1 MHDKEYS
8 KNYYLLLPFGIE
20 VLEFAKQKE
29 ILLSKSLRKSIIYQI
44 ITGIKELHSQNILHR
59 DVKPDNIFLM
69 KNGIV
74 KVGDFSLSRK
84 KIQLNNS
91 NSLMVE

>member
-1 MHDKEYS
+1 MHDKEYK

-29 ILLSKSLRKSIIYQI
+29 ILLSKSLRKTIVYQI
-44 ITGIKELHSQNILHR
+44 ISGFREVHAQGVLHR

-69 KNGIV
+69 KNGVV
-74 KVGDFSLSRK
+74 KIGDFSLSRK
-84 KIQLNNS
+84 KPELNSANS
-91 NSLMVE
+91 MVE

>member
-1 MHDKEYS
+1 MHDKEYK

-29 ILLSKSLRKSIIYQI
+29 ILLSKSLRKTIVYQI
-44 ITGIKELHSQNILHR
+44 VSGLREIHAQGVLHR

-69 KNGIV
+69 RNGVV
-74 KVGDFSLSRK
+74 KIGDFSLSRK
-84 KIQLNNS
+84 KP
-91 NSLMVE
+91 